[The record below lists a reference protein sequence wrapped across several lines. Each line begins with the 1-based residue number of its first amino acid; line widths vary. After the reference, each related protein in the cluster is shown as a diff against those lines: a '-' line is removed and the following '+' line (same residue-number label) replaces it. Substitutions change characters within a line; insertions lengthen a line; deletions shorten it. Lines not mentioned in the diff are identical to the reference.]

1 MQNIMR
7 QILVIACLIFALMGS
22 SFAATSVP
30 AVQDSKIVSASD
42 IPLMV
47 GIMKD
52 LRIEA
57 EQVEGEPDFNWSQN
71 GMDYTLTSLWSNP
84 EAEGP
89 YDEIMLSARWAA
101 GDVSDE
107 FLSNWNA
114 ASRWGRLYAVEGEL
128 VFESDLHLTGG
139 VTVKSI
145 KGFINRFLER
155 AQAVKDEVEAA
166 G

>member
-1 MQNIMR
+1 
-7 QILVIACLIFALMGS
+7 
-22 SFAATSVP
+22 
-30 AVQDSKIVSASD
+30 
-42 IPLMV
+42 
-47 GIMKD
+47 MKD
-52 LRIEA
+52 LRLEA
-57 EQVEGEPDFNWSQN
+57 EQIEGEPDFNWSQN

-84 EAEGP
+84 ENDGP

-114 ASRWGRLYAVEGEL
+114 ASRWGRLYSVEGEL
-128 VFESDLHLTGG
+128 VFESDLHLMGG
-139 VTVKSI
+139 VTIKSI

>member
-1 MQNIMR
+1 
-7 QILVIACLIFALMGS
+7 
-22 SFAATSVP
+22 
-30 AVQDSKIVSASD
+30 
-42 IPLMV
+42 
-47 GIMKD
+47 
-52 LRIEA
+52 
-57 EQVEGEPDFNWSQN
+57 
-71 GMDYTLTSLWSNP
+71 
-84 EAEGP
+84 
-89 YDEIMLSARWAA
+89 
-101 GDVSDE
+101 VSDE